1 MPKAKARKGGG
12 ESEGPSKAWLDSYAD
27 AMTLLLAF
35 FILLYASSIIDED
48 LFIDFK
54 IGVAQA
60 LGKPLPAIDGGVGVL
75 DTGNG
80 IISLVAAPPT
90 QPDDGAAEEI
100 SPGLEE
106 VLESGEVT
114 PETAE
119 DLVEELERLI
129 AEVGAEP
136 YVDVVDDPRGVI
148 LRIDSRVLF
157 RSGDA
162 LVLPDGVV
170 VLGAVAPVLD
180 ALDNM
185 LVIEGHTDDVPTNGS
200 QWPTNWELSTARATN
215 VLRYLLEVES
225 LPGARLSA
233 SGYADTR
240 PRASNDTPE
249 GRTEN
254 RRVEIVILVQPFLE
268 DLIPLDEDLPD
279 VPQSSDFG
287 AEIEN
292 PAAPVIVPPNLLDLN
307 PDPIEALE

>member
-1 MPKAKARKGGG
+1 MPKARARKGGG
-12 ESEGPSKAWLDSYAD
+12 EPEGPNKAWLDSYAD

-35 FILLYASSIIDED
+35 FILLYASSIVDED

-60 LGKPLPAIDGGVGVL
+60 LGRPLPAIDGGVGVL

-106 VLESGEVT
+106 VLEAGEVT
-114 PETAE
+114 DETAE

-129 AEVGAEP
+129 QEVGAEP

-185 LVIEGHTDDVPTNGS
+185 LVIEGHTDNVPTDGS
-200 QWPTNWELSTARATN
+200 QWPSNWELSTARATN
-215 VLRYLLEVES
+215 VLRYLLEIES
-225 LPGARLSA
+225 IPAARLSA
-233 SGYADTR
+233 SGFADTR
-240 PRASNDTPE
+240 PRGDNDTPE

-254 RRVEIVILVQPFLE
+254 RRVEVVILVQPFLE
-268 DLIPLDEDLPD
+268 DLIPADLDSAD

-287 AEIEN
+287 AEIED
-292 PAAPVIVPPNLLDLN
+292 PAAPIVVPPNLLDLN
-307 PDPIEALE
+307 PEPIEPPE

>member
-1 MPKAKARKGGG
+1 MPKARARKGGG
-12 ESEGPSKAWLDSYAD
+12 EAEGPSKAWLDSYAD

-60 LGKPLPAIDGGVGVL
+60 LGRPLPAIDGGVGVL

-100 SPGLEE
+100 SPGFEE
-106 VLESGEVT
+106 VLDAGEVT
-114 PETAE
+114 EETSE
-119 DLVEELERLI
+119 DLVEQLNQLI
-129 AEVGAEP
+129 QQVGAEP

-200 QWPTNWELSTARATN
+200 QWPSNWELSTARATN
-215 VLRYLLEVES
+215 VLRYLLEIEGI
-225 LPGARLSA
+225 PATRLSA

-240 PRASNDTPE
+240 PRASNDTSE
-249 GRTEN
+249 GRSEN
-254 RRVEIVILVQPFLE
+254 RRVEVVILVQPFLE
-268 DLIPLDEDLPD
+268 DLIPADVDSAD

-287 AEIEN
+287 AGIEE
-292 PAAPVIVPPNLLDLN
+292 PAAPIVVPPNLLDLS
-307 PDPIEALE
+307 PEPIESLE

>member
-35 FILLYASSIIDED
+35 FILLYASSIVDED

-60 LGKPLPAIDGGVGVL
+60 LGRPLPAIDGGVGVL

-100 SPGLEE
+100 SPGFEE
-106 VLESGEVT
+106 VLDEGEVT
-114 PETAE
+114 DDTAE

-129 AEVGAEP
+129 QEVGAEP

-185 LVIEGHTDDVPTNGS
+185 LVIEGHTDNVPTDGS
-200 QWPTNWELSTARATN
+200 QWPSNWELSTARATN
-215 VLRYLLEVES
+215 VLRYLLEIEGI
-225 LPGARLSA
+225 PAARLSA

-240 PRASNDTPE
+240 PRGDNDTAE

-254 RRVEIVILVQPFLE
+254 RRVEVVILVQPFLE
-268 DLIPLDEDLPD
+268 DLIPADLDAAD

-287 AEIEN
+287 AEVDD
-292 PAAPVIVPPNLLDLN
+292 PAAPIVVPPNLLDLS
-307 PDPIEALE
+307 PEPIEPPE